1 MTEDLKSKILAGLA
15 SLAMILIVGAV
26 FGRLYGTTKQER
38 DMALGDRVMC
48 GLLALPLMALAIHL
62 ALPQSGPYWMLLGPA
77 PVLIYTVR
85 LAAEEKCPG
94 KKWGIS
100 DFTRTL
106 LVVIGA
112 VYIVMFVLALLQ
124 I

>member
-1 MTEDLKSKILAGLA
+1 MTADKILALA
-15 SLAMILIVGAV
+15 SLAMILIVGLV
-26 FGRLYGTTKQER
+26 FGRLYGIKKEER

-48 GLLALPLMALAIHL
+48 GLLALPLIALAIRV
-62 ALPQSGPYWMLLGPA
+62 AFPQSGPYWMLLGPA

-100 DFTRTL
+100 DFTRDL
-106 LVVIGA
+106 LVAIGA